1 MSAPRTHRLLQNQH
15 DATPFVGASGRIVC
29 KATRVEGRARSH
41 ICRFHMIALEWIGV
55 AKHGSRRARSHIC
68 PFHVIALEWI
78 GVARAAIPCGFA
90 ALAWASRERPAHAQ
104 PSAEPARRDAIR
116 RRAATSCAKQASTGE
131 RVHHICP
138 FHVIEHPHR
147 HAAAIA

>member
-1 MSAPRTHRLLQNQH
+1 MSAQRTHRLLQYQH

-104 PSAEPARRDAIR
+104 PSAEPTRRDAIR
-116 RRAATSCAKQASTGE
+116 RLAVSSGKGNVR
-131 RVHHICP
+131 
-138 FHVIEHPHR
+138 
-147 HAAAIA
+147 